1 MYMAQEAGV
10 RKIKQEQNKFVLLSF
25 IDSIAQSVTVVI

>member
-1 MYMAQEAGV
+1 MYMVQEFGV
-10 RKIKQEQNKFVLLSF
+10 RKIKQEQKFVLLSF